1 MQVSESNR
9 NDCLSKLD
17 WLKSELLNKCY
28 IEDQYS
34 TNRRYD
40 QDDED
45 QEENDPKAKKRSD
58 IYSFVVKARESNFV
72 SKANETKSLD
82 PETSIK
88 TFLRKYY
95 QQNQGEMMDLK
106 SEGKFE
112 IDSGVVSIIPEETQ
126 IIRGRRRL
134 QPT

>member
-112 IDSGVVSIIPEETQ
+112 IDSGVVTIIPEETQ

>member
-134 QPT
+134 